1 MKYYKILLYF
11 LIILSLV
18 LIGYQITITGQAIRT
33 EKITMLKVIDGDTI
47 DTTIGKIRLLG
58 INTPEKKQKGYEEA
72 LVFLKQY
79 EGKEIIIERGREN
92 KDKYKRLLR
101 YVFYNKEM
109 INERIL
115 RQGLANLYYYKEDKY
130 TKKLKQAEEK
140 ARTNE
145 IGIWKKSKN
154 ASCISFVS
162 LFYKEKKGCKNNE
175 QLVIENNCNIMN
187 ITLKDDANNIFKKQ
201 LQTGKNAFN
210 FSCIFNN
217 DYDSLY
223 LTDSEGMLMF
233 YRY

>member
-140 ARTNE
+140 ARTN
-145 IGIWKKSKN
+145 
-154 ASCISFVS
+154 
-162 LFYKEKKGCKNNE
+162 
-175 QLVIENNCNIMN
+175 
-187 ITLKDDANNIFKKQ
+187 
-201 LQTGKNAFN
+201 
-210 FSCIFNN
+210 
-217 DYDSLY
+217 
-223 LTDSEGMLMF
+223 
-233 YRY
+233 